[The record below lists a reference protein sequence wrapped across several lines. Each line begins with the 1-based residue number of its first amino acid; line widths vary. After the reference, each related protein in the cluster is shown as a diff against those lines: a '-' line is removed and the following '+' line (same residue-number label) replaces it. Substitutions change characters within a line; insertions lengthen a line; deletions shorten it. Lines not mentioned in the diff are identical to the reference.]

1 VVAGGVTR
9 NGEGH
14 MRNVTASVSV
24 TEVIV
29 IVLLLGVI
37 AAALLAGVGNGLT

>member
-1 VVAGGVTR
+1 MTGRRPGD
-9 NGEGH
+9 

-37 AAALLAGVGNGLT
+37 AAALLAGVVDGLT

>member
-1 VVAGGVTR
+1 
-9 NGEGH
+9 

-37 AAALLAGVGNGLT
+37 AAALLAGVVDGLT

>member
-37 AAALLAGVGNGLT
+37 AAALLAGVVDGLT